1 MRDGPPW
8 RSRYHVLPMTGKEA
22 GPGTFMHID
31 LEATAMT
38 AFGKPRS
45 ERPRRMNVPVR
56 LAAASEDAVV
66 ALTPADCAAC
76 YPLHG
81 STLALGRKI
90 NAPFGERGMRI
101 FFLSLKPHRPTRDAV
116 GKEEVLGVSRV
127 SDALFLF
134 SRRLAHF
141 ASSTPAP
148 KSHSDSTAHTYWRC
162 CCTLPPPLHSL
173 LAACPSSPSPVVK
186 FSLTL

>member
-1 MRDGPPW
+1 
-8 RSRYHVLPMTGKEA
+8 
-22 GPGTFMHID
+22 
-31 LEATAMT
+31 MT

-127 SDALFLF
+127 SQRAF
-134 SRRLAHF
+134 SF
-141 ASSTPAP
+141 F
-148 KSHSDSTAHTYWRC
+148 
-162 CCTLPPPLHSL
+162 
-173 LAACPSSPSPVVK
+173 SSPRPLR
-186 FSLTL
+186 FQLPCPEIAQ